1 MTYKLLWGLAHLPH
15 NISSYHSLFGLST
28 CPFLFPRALS
38 ACVSLRDFALDLCA
52 GSDYPQT
59 FQELVPSFHA
69 DLSNQHYLL
78 RGSFPDHPWPA
89 TLSHCSVLIFSY
101 YHLKLYYM
109 ICLLVNLNCCL
120 FLPLEWEFPWGQGAF
135 LILHCISRAWN
146 TLQGGPK
153 INAVDWI
160 NGCMYRLLAP

>member
-1 MTYKLLWGLAHLPH
+1 MTYKLLWGLAHLPR
-15 NISSYHSLFGLST
+15 NISSYHSLVGSA
-28 CPFLFPRALS
+28 PVHFLFPEHSVL
-38 ACVSLRDFALDLCA
+38 VWALDLPCA
-52 GSDYPQT
+52 GNDYPQT

-69 DLSNQHYLL
+69 GLSNQHYLL

-89 TLSHCSVLIFSY
+89 TLSHWSVLFFFI
-101 YHLKLYYM
+101 LPPKIVLYDLSVSQLDCY
-109 ICLLVNLNCCL
+109 L

-135 LILHCISRAWN
+135 LILHCVSRACN

-160 NGCMYRLLAP
+160 NVCMYRLLAP